1 MSVRPPLP
9 DSVDDLTPAALTF
22 MLASSPALAGAIVE
36 DLTCSRIGMGQ
47 LASTYRLELSYRR
60 GGDAGPASVVAKIPS
75 ADEASRRLA
84 AATGAYER
92 EVWYYQ
98 RLNQHTAVRTPL
110 YYYAAVADDRLRF
123 VVLMEDLAPAR
134 IIDQLQGCGP
144 DEAALALG
152 QAAALQGPL
161 WRHPVIEAEP
171 WLRAEAQRQAMA
183 DAIQHLAPVWL
194 ERFATRL
201 DPEHVS
207 LIEGLGPHAQ
217 RWFTT
222 LSQHRTLAHAD
233 LRLDNL
239 LFEARNGEVPVAVVD
254 WQSISTAPGP
264 IDVSY
269 FLGTSLPQDVRANHE
284 RELIA
289 DYHCRLQSFGV
300 NEFSIDQCWMAY
312 RAHAIYGLVLTIPAS
327 LSVERTARGDDMFA
341 TMARRIA
348 DQMLA
353 NDTFAALAELTG

>member
-1 MSVRPPLP
+1 MTARPKIP
-9 DSVDDLTPAALTF
+9 DGVDDLTPEALTF
-22 MLASSPALAGAIVE
+22 MLACSPALDDVIV
-36 DLTCSRIGMGQ
+36 DGVNCSRIGTGQ
-47 LASTYRLELSYRR
+47 LANSYRLELSYRC
-60 GGDAGPASVVAKIPS
+60 GGDIGPTSVIGKIPS
-75 ADEASRRLA
+75 ADEASRQLA

-92 EVWYYQ
+92 EVHYYQ
-98 RLNQHTAVRTPL
+98 RVDCHAAVCTPLCYYTAV
-110 YYYAAVADDRLRF
+110 AKDRLRF

-161 WRHPVIEAEP
+161 WRHPVIDAEP
-171 WLRAEAQRQAMA
+171 WLRAEQQRQGMA
-183 DAIQHLAPVWL
+183 ESIEHLAPIWL
-194 ERFATRL
+194 ERFATYL
-201 DPEHVS
+201 DAEHVS
-207 LIEGLGPHAQ
+207 LIEALGPHAR

-222 LSQHRTLAHAD
+222 LARHRTLCHAD
-233 LRLDNL
+233 FRLDNL
-239 LFEARNGEVPVAVVD
+239 LFEARDGDIPLAVVD

-264 IDVSY
+264 IDAAY
-269 FLGTSLPQDVRANHE
+269 FLGTSVPQDVRANYE
-284 RELIA
+284 QALVA

-300 NEFSIDQCWMAY
+300 GELSADQCWLAY

-327 LSVERTARGDDMFA
+327 LSVERTPRGDDMFG

-353 NDTFAALAELTG
+353 NNTIGALATLTG